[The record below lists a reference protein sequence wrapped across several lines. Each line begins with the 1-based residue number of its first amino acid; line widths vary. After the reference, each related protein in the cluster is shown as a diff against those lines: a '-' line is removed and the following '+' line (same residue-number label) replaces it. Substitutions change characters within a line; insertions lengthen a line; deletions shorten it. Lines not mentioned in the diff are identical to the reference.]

1 MVLVYAQFRSIDMS
15 NKWKISGF
23 NNTYCKYY
31 LSYAMIFTII
41 FTIKEADAPL
51 HLLLFMIIPL
61 LYRITPR

>member
-31 LSYAMIFTII
+31 LSYAMIFTI
-41 FTIKEADAPL
+41 KEADAPL